1 MEEVREAP
9 GAAPRRR
16 LLRALPEVFL
26 GEDAKAV
33 LDGRRGL
40 LFGEKRHGQV
50 DILGVEAAPE
60 GSAPGPDAAAA
71 ALVGRRWDRGG
82 IGGWR
87 IVGVA
92 LGEAEFAA
100 ASEALLDG
108 LVAGD
113 VVAAGDA
120 GIFVHRGDRFARVR

>member
-1 MEEVREAP
+1 MALSGEA
-9 GAAPRRR
+9 ASRRR

-26 GEDAKAV
+26 GEDAKAA
-33 LDGRRGL
+33 LDGGPGL

-50 DILGVEAAPE
+50 DILGVEPAPG
-60 GSAPGPDAAAA
+60 GSAPGPDAAVA
-71 ALVGRRWDRGG
+71 ALIGQRWDRGG

-87 IVGVA
+87 IVGLA

-100 ASEALLDG
+100 ASEALLEG

-113 VVAAGDA
+113 VVAAGGA
-120 GIFVHRGDRFARVR
+120 GIFVHRGDRFAPVR

>member
-1 MEEVREAP
+1 M
-9 GAAPRRR
+9 
-16 LLRALPEVFL
+16 FL
-26 GEDAKAV
+26 GEDAKAA

-50 DILGVEAAPE
+50 DILGVAPAAE
-60 GSAPGPDAAAA
+60 GGAAGPDAVA
-71 ALVGRRWDRGG
+71 ALVGSRWDRGAV
-82 IGGWR
+82 GGWR
-87 IVGVA
+87 IVGLA

-100 ASEALLDG
+100 ASEALLEG

-113 VVAAGDA
+113 VVAAGGA

>member
-1 MEEVREAP
+1 M
-9 GAAPRRR
+9 
-16 LLRALPEVFL
+16 PEVFL
-26 GEDAKAV
+26 GEDAKAA

-50 DILGVEAAPE
+50 DLLGVEPAPE
-60 GSAPGPDAAAA
+60 EGSPGRDPVA
-71 ALVGRRWDRGG
+71 ALIAARWDRGG
-82 IGGWR
+82 VGGWR
-87 IVGVA
+87 IVGMA

-120 GIFVHRGDRFARVR
+120 GVFVHRGDRFARVR